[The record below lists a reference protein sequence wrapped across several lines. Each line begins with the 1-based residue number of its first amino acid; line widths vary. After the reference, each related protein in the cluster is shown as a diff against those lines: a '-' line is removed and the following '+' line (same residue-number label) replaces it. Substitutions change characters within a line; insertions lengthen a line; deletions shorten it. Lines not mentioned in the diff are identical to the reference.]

1 MDPFL
6 HREPVVVDG
15 FPEDFQEVFEDF
27 IDNFVPLSSIVKIC
41 KVDYGMEERDLSY
54 FCQKAYNMDFR
65 TTYEY
70 LHTRADMYMR
80 KSFTQLSKA
89 GNKTAMQIASDYFT
103 EWSKDKN
110 KQELK
115 ITIDAGVPKDE

>member
-6 HREPVVVDG
+6 HREPVVVEG
-15 FPEDFQEVFEDF
+15 FPEDFMETFEDF
-27 IDNFVPLSSIVKIC
+27 IDNFVPLESIVKIC
-41 KVDYGMEERDLSY
+41 KIDYGMEERDLSY

-70 LHTRADMYMR
+70 LLTRADMYMR
-80 KSFTQLSKA
+80 KSVTQLSKV
-89 GNKTAMQIASDYFT
+89 GNKTAMQIASDHFT
-103 EWSKDKN
+103 KWSEDKH
-110 KQELK
+110 KQELR